1 MAYPGYVLTRI
12 ISVGGAMVLES
23 SDLLKV
29 RVTITASRSLI
40 WDATGYRFEN
50 LKTSGVSSLG
60 GEVQIVLPRTD
71 VAGWKDSNTGA
82 IIDVSAPEAYTHRYI
97 ALIEFLDTNDAPIG
111 VAPRTIGPFVLP
123 QGDGSV
129 VDLDKLVPTSSTAGD
144 SVSVPDWWTA
154 QVAAA
159 EAAATAAA
167 AALDDLDPT
176 IAGIAADPTS
186 AFAIQ
191 QSATFV
197 AQAAAPELIRDTIG
211 TALVAGANVT
221 VTVNDAGDTITIAA
235 TGGGGGGITTE
246 EAVDAVAAA
255 LTEGSGIDVT
265 YNDGAGTI
273 TLAVTGIVVRSVIV
287 ASGAETRPAGADVVI
302 WIDPDELGAANAL
315 ATDPIIVPGAGGG
328 GGGDVTGS
336 VSLIVTVSGETT
348 IAASDF
354 LNIPFQ
360 TVVENIGGGAYN
372 TGTGVFTVPSDGLYL
387 LMASAKIKTG
397 EAHRQVCLQ
406 FYNGATEWSTWTRV
420 PLPDTS
426 RGHIAHSVVVRLSAA
441 QSLRARLYSEGS
453 SFITDSGTDT
463 RMSVTK
469 LSD

>member
-1 MAYPGYVLTRI
+1 MGLLGIDFAKSNERGELVFKA
-12 ISVGGAMVLES
+12 VGA
-23 SDLLKV
+23 
-29 RVTITASRSLI
+29 
-40 WDATGYRFEN
+40 DAET
-50 LKTSGVSSLG
+50 L
-60 GEVQIVLPRTD
+60 
-71 VAGWKDSNTGA
+71 
-82 IIDVSAPEAYTHRYI
+82 
-97 ALIEFLDTNDAPIG
+97 
-111 VAPRTIGPFVLP
+111 
-123 QGDGSV
+123 
-129 VDLDKLVPTSSTAGD
+129 
-144 SVSVPDWWTA
+144 
-154 QVAAA
+154 A
-159 EAAATAAA
+159 E
-167 AALDDLDPT
+167 
-176 IAGIAADPTS
+176 IAAS
-186 AFAIQ
+186 SEL
-191 QSATFV
+191 SATFV
-197 AQAAAPELIRDTIG
+197 ASASVAELIRDTMG
-211 TALVAGANVT
+211 STLVAGANVT
-221 VTVNDAGDTITIAA
+221 VTVNDAGDTITIASS
-235 TGGGGGGITTE
+235 GGGGGITTE

-255 LTEGSGIDVT
+255 LTEGAGIDVT
-265 YNDGAGTI
+265 YNDAGNAI
-273 TLAVTGIVVRSVIV
+273 TLAVTGVVVRSVIV
-287 ASGAETRPAGADVVI
+287 ATGAETRPAGADVVI

-328 GGGDVTGS
+328 RGGDVTGS

-453 SFITDSGTDT
+453 SFITDLGTDT